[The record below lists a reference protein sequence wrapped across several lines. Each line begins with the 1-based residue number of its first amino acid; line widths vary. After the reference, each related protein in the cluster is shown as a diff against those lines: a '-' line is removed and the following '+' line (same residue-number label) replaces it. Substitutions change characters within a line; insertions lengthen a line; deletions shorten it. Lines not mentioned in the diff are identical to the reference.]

1 MLILYVLIAIVLLYS
16 LKSINVM
23 PPALFFCIKIYLAI
37 WGLLRAHTIGLHLT
51 DLKAFTCLALRQE
64 KEPGVSNRDIS
75 GLMGRGIYT
84 AKARSWSNILLCA
97 APGGQDMGVVFAPGM
112 RVISYSGN
120 WHQVGLLITR
130 ETSRRTHPH
139 HPFDSLLGWRY
150 SDLKI
155 RTISEWARASI

>member
-1 MLILYVLIAIVLLYS
+1 MWCLQLCSFVSRFIWRFEVFWGSILLDCTS
-16 LKSINVM
+16 QTWK
-23 PPALFFCIKIYLAI
+23 PC
-37 WGLLRAHTIGLHLT
+37 
-51 DLKAFTCLALRQE
+51 TCLALREE
-64 KEPGVSNRDIS
+64 KDPGVSNRDIND
-75 GLMGRGIYT
+75 LMDRGIYT

-97 APGGQDMGVVFAPGM
+97 ALGGQDMVVVFAPGM

-120 WHQVGLLITR
+120 WPQVGLWITR

>member
-1 MLILYVLIAIVLLYS
+1 MWCLQLCSFVSRFIWLFEVFWGSILLDCTS
-16 LKSINVM
+16 QTWK
-23 PPALFFCIKIYLAI
+23 PC
-37 WGLLRAHTIGLHLT
+37 
-51 DLKAFTCLALRQE
+51 TCLALRQE
-64 KEPGVSNRDIS
+64 KEPGVSNRDIN
-75 GLMGRGIYT
+75 GLMDRGIYT

-97 APGGQDMGVVFAPGM
+97 ALGRQKMVVVFAPGM

-120 WHQVGLLITR
+120 WHQVGLWITR

-155 RTISEWARASI
+155 RTHKKRKLKVNISEEYTHKKFLKRY

>member
-1 MLILYVLIAIVLLYS
+1 MWCLQLCSFVSRFIWLFEVFWGSILLDCTS
-16 LKSINVM
+16 QTWK
-23 PPALFFCIKIYLAI
+23 PC
-37 WGLLRAHTIGLHLT
+37 
-51 DLKAFTCLALRQE
+51 TCLALRQE
-64 KEPGVSNRDIS
+64 KEPGVSNRDIN
-75 GLMGRGIYT
+75 GLMDRGIYT

-97 APGGQDMGVVFAPGM
+97 ALGRQKMVVVFAPGM

-120 WHQVGLLITR
+120 WHQVGLWITR

-155 RTISEWARASI
+155 RTIFEWARASI